1 MSKSKI
7 LIDKVAKLIEQ
18 GMVTSKDL
26 GDEIKNILKFKQD
39 EIINKLNFV
48 SKDEFEIQKKRL
60 DKIEKKLNELLK
72 KKIKPKK
79 AKKSK
84 LVDHYLG
91 YFLERFF
98 LHVI

>member
-48 SKDEFEIQKKRL
+48 SKDEFAIQKKRL
-60 DKIEKKLNELLK
+60 DKIERKLNEVLK

-79 AKKSK
+79 AKKS
-84 LVDHYLG
+84 
-91 YFLERFF
+91 
-98 LHVI
+98 

>member
-7 LIDKVAKLIEQ
+7 LIDKLAKLIEQ

-60 DKIEKKLNELLK
+60 DKIEKKINEVLK
-72 KKIKPKK
+72 KKLKFKK
-79 AKKSK
+79 AKKS
-84 LVDHYLG
+84 
-91 YFLERFF
+91 
-98 LHVI
+98 

>member
-18 GMVTSKDL
+18 GMITSKDL

-60 DKIEKKLNELLK
+60 DKIEKKLNEVLK
-72 KKIKPKK
+72 KKNKT
-79 AKKSK
+79 
-84 LVDHYLG
+84 
-91 YFLERFF
+91 
-98 LHVI
+98 

>member
-18 GMVTSKDL
+18 GIVTSKDL
-26 GDEIKNILKFKQD
+26 GDEIKNILQFKQD

-60 DKIEKKLNELLK
+60 DKIEKKLNEVLK
-72 KKIKPKK
+72 KKNKT
-79 AKKSK
+79 
-84 LVDHYLG
+84 
-91 YFLERFF
+91 
-98 LHVI
+98 

>member
-72 KKIKPKK
+72 KKNKT
-79 AKKSK
+79 
-84 LVDHYLG
+84 
-91 YFLERFF
+91 
-98 LHVI
+98 

>member
-7 LIDKVAKLIEQ
+7 LIDKVAKVIEQ

-39 EIINKLNFV
+39 EIVNKLNFV
-48 SKDEFEIQKKRL
+48 SKDEFAIQKKRL
-60 DKIEKKLNELLK
+60 DKIEKKLNEVLK

-79 AKKSK
+79 AKKS
-84 LVDHYLG
+84 
-91 YFLERFF
+91 
-98 LHVI
+98 

>member
-79 AKKSK
+79 AKKS
-84 LVDHYLG
+84 
-91 YFLERFF
+91 
-98 LHVI
+98 

>member
-18 GMVTSKDL
+18 GMITSKDL

-60 DKIEKKLNELLK
+60 DKIEKKLNEVLK
-72 KKIKPKK
+72 KKIKHKK
-79 AKKSK
+79 VKKS
-84 LVDHYLG
+84 
-91 YFLERFF
+91 
-98 LHVI
+98 

>member
-7 LIDKVAKLIEQ
+7 LIDRVAKLIEQ
-18 GMVTSKDL
+18 GMITSKDL

-60 DKIEKKLNELLK
+60 DKIEKKLNEVLK

-79 AKKSK
+79 AKKS
-84 LVDHYLG
+84 
-91 YFLERFF
+91 
-98 LHVI
+98 

>member
-7 LIDKVAKLIEQ
+7 LIDRVAKLIEQ
-18 GMVTSKDL
+18 GMITSKDL

-60 DKIEKKLNELLK
+60 DKIEKKLNEVLK
-72 KKIKPKK
+72 KKNKI
-79 AKKSK
+79 
-84 LVDHYLG
+84 
-91 YFLERFF
+91 
-98 LHVI
+98 

>member
-7 LIDKVAKLIEQ
+7 LIDRVAKLIEQ
-18 GMVTSKDL
+18 GMITSKDL

-39 EIINKLNFV
+39 EIVNKLNFV

-60 DKIEKKLNELLK
+60 DKIEKKLNEVLK

-79 AKKSK
+79 AKKS
-84 LVDHYLG
+84 
-91 YFLERFF
+91 
-98 LHVI
+98 

>member
-60 DKIEKKLNELLK
+60 DKIEKKLNEVLK

-79 AKKSK
+79 AKKS
-84 LVDHYLG
+84 
-91 YFLERFF
+91 
-98 LHVI
+98 

>member
-7 LIDKVAKLIEQ
+7 LIDKIAKLIEQ

-72 KKIKPKK
+72 KK
-79 AKKSK
+79 
-84 LVDHYLG
+84 
-91 YFLERFF
+91 
-98 LHVI
+98 

>member
-48 SKDEFEIQKKRL
+48 SKDEFAIQKKRL
-60 DKIEKKLNELLK
+60 DKIEKKLNEVLK

-79 AKKSK
+79 AKKS
-84 LVDHYLG
+84 
-91 YFLERFF
+91 
-98 LHVI
+98 

>member
-60 DKIEKKLNELLK
+60 DKIEKKINEVLK

-79 AKKSK
+79 AKKS
-84 LVDHYLG
+84 
-91 YFLERFF
+91 
-98 LHVI
+98 

>member
-39 EIINKLNFV
+39 EVINKLNFV

-60 DKIEKKLNELLK
+60 DKIEKKLNEVLK

-79 AKKSK
+79 AKKS
-84 LVDHYLG
+84 
-91 YFLERFF
+91 
-98 LHVI
+98 

>member
-39 EIINKLNFV
+39 EIVNKLNFV
-48 SKDEFEIQKKRL
+48 SKDEFAIQKK
-60 DKIEKKLNELLK
+60 D
-72 KKIKPKK
+72 
-79 AKKSK
+79 
-84 LVDHYLG
+84 
-91 YFLERFF
+91 
-98 LHVI
+98 

>member
-7 LIDKVAKLIEQ
+7 LIIKLAKLIEQ
-18 GMVTSKDL
+18 GMVTSKDF

-79 AKKSK
+79 AKKS
-84 LVDHYLG
+84 
-91 YFLERFF
+91 
-98 LHVI
+98 

>member
-39 EIINKLNFV
+39 EIINKLNFA

-60 DKIEKKLNELLK
+60 DKIEKKLNEVLK

-79 AKKSK
+79 AKKS
-84 LVDHYLG
+84 
-91 YFLERFF
+91 
-98 LHVI
+98 

>member
-7 LIDKVAKLIEQ
+7 LIDKLAKLIEQ

-39 EIINKLNFV
+39 EIINKLNFA

-60 DKIEKKLNELLK
+60 DKIEKKLNEVLK
-72 KKIKPKK
+72 KKNKT
-79 AKKSK
+79 
-84 LVDHYLG
+84 
-91 YFLERFF
+91 
-98 LHVI
+98 

>member
-7 LIDKVAKLIEQ
+7 LIDKVARLIEQ
-18 GMVTSKDL
+18 GMVSSKDL
-26 GDEIKNILKFKQD
+26 SDEIKNILKFKQD

-60 DKIEKKLNELLK
+60 DKIEKKLNEVLK

-79 AKKSK
+79 AKKS
-84 LVDHYLG
+84 
-91 YFLERFF
+91 
-98 LHVI
+98 

>member
-7 LIDKVAKLIEQ
+7 LIDKVARLIEQ
-18 GMVTSKDL
+18 GMVSSKDL
-26 GDEIKNILKFKQD
+26 SDEIKNILKFKQD

-60 DKIEKKLNELLK
+60 DKIEKKFNEVLK

-79 AKKSK
+79 AKKS
-84 LVDHYLG
+84 
-91 YFLERFF
+91 
-98 LHVI
+98 

>member
-7 LIDKVAKLIEQ
+7 LIDKIAKLIEQ
-18 GMVTSKDL
+18 SMVTSKDL

-79 AKKSK
+79 AKKS
-84 LVDHYLG
+84 
-91 YFLERFF
+91 
-98 LHVI
+98 

>member
-7 LIDKVAKLIEQ
+7 LIDKIAKLIEQ

-60 DKIEKKLNELLK
+60 DKIEKKLNEILK

-79 AKKSK
+79 AKKS
-84 LVDHYLG
+84 
-91 YFLERFF
+91 
-98 LHVI
+98 

>member
-7 LIDKVAKLIEQ
+7 LIDKLAKLIEQ
-18 GMVTSKDL
+18 GMVTSKDI
-26 GDEIKNILKFKQD
+26 GEEIKNILKFKQD

-79 AKKSK
+79 AKKS
-84 LVDHYLG
+84 
-91 YFLERFF
+91 
-98 LHVI
+98 

>member
-7 LIDKVAKLIEQ
+7 LMDKVAKLIEQ

-48 SKDEFEIQKKRL
+48 SKDEFAIQKKRL
-60 DKIEKKLNELLK
+60 DKIEKKLNEVLK

-79 AKKSK
+79 AKKS
-84 LVDHYLG
+84 
-91 YFLERFF
+91 
-98 LHVI
+98 

>member
-39 EIINKLNFV
+39 EIVNKLNFV

-60 DKIEKKLNELLK
+60 DKIEKKINELLK
-72 KKIKPKK
+72 KKLKSRK
-79 AKKSK
+79 AK
-84 LVDHYLG
+84 
-91 YFLERFF
+91 
-98 LHVI
+98 